1 MRRQTSNIHTER
13 TSVWCAHGGF
23 TLIEMMIA
31 MLMGAVVM
39 GAVWAS
45 FQAQHRT
52 YLVQDDTAYM
62 QQNLRAAAEM
72 LERDIR
78 MAGYDPSLSGGG
90 GITVA
95 GANTITL
102 STWNDN
108 TNAFDTIVYSL
119 GDAFATAVPPTND
132 GDQDLLR
139 SLNGGGAQPVA
150 ENIDALNFVYLD
162 RTGLVT
168 ANPAEV
174 RTVQIS
180 VIARAA
186 TADQNFVNSIPYNNL
201 QGGSLTLQML
211 PGINLAN
218 PVNDNF
224 RRRLYQSSVICRNLR
239 R

>member
-1 MRRQTSNIHTER
+1 MRRQTSNIYTER

-78 MAGYDPSLSGGG
+78 MAGYDPSLSGVAGV
-90 GITVA
+90 TAA
-95 GANTITL
+95 GANTITV

-108 TNAFDTIVYSL
+108 ANAFDTIVYSL
-119 GDAFATAVPPTND
+119 GDAFTAGGTND

-139 SLNGGGAQPVA
+139 SLNGGAAQPVA

-162 RTGLVT
+162 RAGVVTG
-168 ANPAEV
+168 NPAEV

-186 TADQNFVNSIPYNNL
+186 TADQNFVNSTPYNDL
-201 QGGSLTLQML
+201 QGGSLVLQML
-211 PGINLAN
+211 PGVNLAN

-239 R
+239 N